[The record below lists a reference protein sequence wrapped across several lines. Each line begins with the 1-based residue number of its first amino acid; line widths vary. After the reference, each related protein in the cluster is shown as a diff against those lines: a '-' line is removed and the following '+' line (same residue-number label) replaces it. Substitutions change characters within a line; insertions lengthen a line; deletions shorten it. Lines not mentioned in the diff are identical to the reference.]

1 MSKSNKIIKKLLS
14 ECDNLEQVLYD
25 ESKPNRHNGK
35 TFEES
40 NITDDEL
47 EESFQSLGD
56 LHLLKTRIASL
67 YTELQT
73 HLGEF
78 VGNTVQPI
86 LIDGASIEIKS
97 GAPRKSWDHE
107 SLTKDVAQRIYES
120 SIDMDSGEITKSAK
134 EMMEEILK
142 YGAVSYWRVG
152 ALKKLDIDADE
163 YCEVGPSKK
172 SVIIRR
178 DQ

>member
-14 ECDNLEQVLYD
+14 ECDNLEKVLYD
-25 ESKPNRHNGK
+25 ESKPNRHEGK
-35 TFEES
+35 TFEDS

-47 EESFQSLGD
+47 MDSFQSLGD
-56 LHLLKTRIASL
+56 LHLLKSRISFL
-67 YTELQT
+67 YSELQT
-73 HLGEF
+73 HLGDF
-78 VGNTVQPI
+78 VGNTAEPI

-120 SIDMDSGEITKSAK
+120 SIDMDSGEVTKSAK

-172 SVIIRR
+172 SMIIRR
-178 DQ
+178 DS